1 MGCGQEMWCTVVLG
15 VEVDGTMERIVPRFA
30 LGTQEFDI
38 WKDYLQLSLK
48 VEELCRPG
56 MDDSERADVPTVP
69 APLSPGTLRPRLE
82 SSSSSESPPERDG
95 VGRIPGGICTFCK
108 HNGESRKVYTSHMLK
123 AEGGRV
129 LCPILRN
136 YVCPLCQAT
145 GDSAHTLKYCCFN
158 PDKQSLYRNHG
169 RNSVGKRSRR

>member
-1 MGCGQEMWCTVVLG
+1 MGCGQEMRYTVVLG

-56 MDDSERADVPTVP
+56 LDGSEPADVPAAP
-69 APLSPGTLRPRLE
+69 APLSAGTVRPRLV
-82 SSSSSESPPERDG
+82 SSSSESPPDCDG
-95 VGRIPGGICTFCK
+95 PGKNAGSICTFCK

-123 AEGGRV
+123 TDGGRV
-129 LCPILRN
+129 VCPILRN

-169 RNSVGKRSRR
+169 RNSVGKKSRR